1 MKKDCTIGELP
12 SRETFGSLPVG
23 LCQVRPERCRYRP
36 GTFQITSGAAVGGD
50 GIEVSVREMYYNDR
64 LIIKNS
70 DYSREEGI
78 VIMKR

>member
-1 MKKDCTIGELP
+1 MLAIK
-12 SRETFGSLPVG
+12 F
-23 LCQVRPERCRYRP
+23 
-36 GTFQITSGAAVGGD
+36 TSGAAVGGD